1 MSKILALSL
10 LVFSLFLVPL
20 PCSAEEAAEGDAEV
34 EKEPLMYFMIT
45 PNIMTFYQNTGRK
58 IGYIVVQVQ
67 VVVRGQDNYDLV
79 DLNLPLVQDA
89 LIDFFNQ
96 QDKKTI
102 QDLTLRETLRQQA
115 KDTVANILKEE
126 LQKDVVENLLFTQ
139 YVFQ

>member
-1 MSKILALSL
+1 MKLTMSKILALSL

-96 QDKKTI
+96 QD
-102 QDLTLRETLRQQA
+102 LTLRETLRQQA